1 VNADHARA
9 LAETL
14 HDGQLDRGGAP
25 LIDHIRRIAA
35 AVPREARVV
44 AWLHEALE
52 RSPISEEELLSK
64 GLSHD
69 ELRALRL
76 LTRNTD
82 SRSTTRYLAHIER
95 IARASGAGA
104 NVARSVKRAD
114 LADRALNPP
123 APVDGWSP
131 PYELGLEVLERAA
144 TPRSRAQPLHASRTQ
159 VQTTIRSQRPTAER
173 R

>member
-1 VNADHARA
+1 
-9 LAETL
+9 
-14 HDGQLDRGGAP
+14 
-25 LIDHIRRIAA
+25 LIDHIRRVAA
-35 AVPREARVV
+35 TVPGEARVV

-52 RSPISEEELLSK
+52 HTSISEEELLSK

-76 LTRNTD
+76 LTRDTH
-82 SRSTTRYLAHIER
+82 SRSNKRYLAHVER
-95 IARASGAGA
+95 SARAGGAGA
-104 NVARSVKRAD
+104 DVARSVKRAD